1 MSLLSTQSALARPS
15 MVVSRQMTDLER
27 QALGIGELSLLI
39 DPREVAPEYSRLTLR
54 DRIGARPIQFNGGA
68 LGAINGNTALDLDG
82 SSGLTGV
89 VNYTVAPSYF
99 FACVVE
105 ITSIADTNA
114 FLSSVSTSGNRLF
127 AGLVTSGGGTT
138 AAFRL
143 DHGVDAGTFVQAPA
157 VSGKHLY
164 WGGYDAASGLMQ
176 IGIDAV
182 SPAAQATVAVQ
193 HKGAASHN
201 IYGGATTWALS
212 GKAGQMGIAD
222 RGLLGDENYSAREII
237 LAMVAEYGGVAL
249 GI

>member
-15 MVVSRQMTDLER
+15 MVVSRQMTDIER
-27 QALGIGELSLLI
+27 QALGIGELALLV

-54 DRIGARPIQFNGGA
+54 DRIGARPVQFNGGSIGDMDGNPA
-68 LGAINGNTALDLDG
+68 LIFDG

-89 VNYTVAPSYF
+89 VNYTVPASYF
-99 FACVVE
+99 FACIVE

-114 FLSSVSTSGNRLF
+114 FISSVNTADNRLF
-127 AGLVTSGGGTT
+127 AGLVISSGNS

-143 DHGVDAGTFVQAPA
+143 DHGVSAGTFVQAPA
-157 VSGKHLY
+157 TTGKHLY
-164 WGGYDAASGLMQ
+164 WGGYDATSGLMQ

-182 SPAAQATVAVQ
+182 TPIASGTVTTP

-201 IYGGATTWALS
+201 IFGGLTTWAMT
-212 GKAGQMGIAD
+212 GKGGMLGVAD
-222 RGLLGDENYSAREII
+222 RSLLGDENYSAREIV
-237 LAMVAEYGGVAL
+237 LAMAAEYGKISL